1 MFAFSLISLCSIHAV
16 ALWKGNF
23 SRCPVPVHFHIP
35 ENCQQIL
42 LREHSMCHSWY
53 DDPIHSSLSFTVVV
67 SVEFFYGSSCTHGF
81 VHAGEGVMQSVS
93 MMWPRAEVYGVAYC
107 GYAHAQRPNFEYG
120 DGSGII
126 NGDWELLT
134 ESGSASGVW
143 FSPSD

>member
-1 MFAFSLISLCSIHAV
+1 MYH
-16 ALWKGNF
+16 
-23 SRCPVPVHFHIP
+23 SR
-35 ENCQQIL
+35 
-42 LREHSMCHSWY
+42 Y

-67 SVEFFYGSSCTHGF
+67 SVGIFLWELMHAWVCG
-81 VHAGEGVMQSVS
+81 AGEGVMQSVS